1 MLNPKQHAEE
11 ISRISKHLNPF
22 RNVICTTKG
31 SECKTKNELK
41 RKKLVS
47 TCSCRQNFAPH
58 PPFLISALHTLHFSS
73 FSITSH
79 LVSISQGPLSAL
91 PAYYVSSMRAGRKP
105 EETLHPED
113 AWRPGEARHFVLM
126 SFHTT
131 PQKVCVLWR
140 NYVPFSELH
149 PFNFLSCSV
158 DSFLNLPYAVF
169 VSYLTKPC
177 FFICTSI
184 LFTPSNWV

>member
-1 MLNPKQHAEE
+1 MFQVRAAPPPPKQHPRGQVKRREE
-11 ISRISKHLNPF
+11 VEITLVWRQHPGGGDEESVETSWDLAALCLETRSQ
-22 RNVICTTKG
+22 
-31 SECKTKNELK
+31 
-41 RKKLVS
+41 RKL
-47 TCSCRQNFAPH
+47 
-58 PPFLISALHTLHFSS
+58 
-73 FSITSH
+73 
-79 LVSISQGPLSAL
+79 
-91 PAYYVSSMRAGRKP
+91 

-177 FFICTSI
+177 FFYLYIYIVHT
-184 LFTPSNWV
+184 F